1 MGWSSDPVSVQVPA
15 TSANLGPGFDSFGLA
30 LSLHDVVELQVA
42 ESGLRVE
49 VEGEGEGSVP
59 LDERHLVVRAVRAGL
74 DAMQV
79 RPPGLVLRCRNAV
92 PQGRGLGS
100 SASAIVA
107 GLVAARTLVERST
120 TGRQPLETS
129 DILRLAADMEGHPDN
144 VAAALLGGLTLAWT
158 DGTGVQALRLQPRV
172 AAVALVPSDGV
183 STDVAR
189 GLLPELV
196 PHRDAADNA
205 ARAGLLVAA
214 LTQRPDLLLAGTQ
227 DQLHQRY
234 REPAMPGTL
243 RLVHALRQRGHAAL
257 VSGAGPTVLVLCGHD
272 APEQPPPTALA
283 SELAQAAPGWRVER
297 LAVDLHGACVTG

>member
-30 LSLHDVVELQVA
+30 LSLRDVVELRVA
-42 ESGLRVE
+42 DSGLRVE
-49 VEGEGEGSVP
+49 VDGEGAHSVP

-100 SASAIVA
+100 SASALVA

-129 DILRLAADMEGHPDN
+129 DILRLAAAMEGHPDN

-158 DGTGVQALRLQPRV
+158 DGTDVRALRLQPRV
-172 AAVALVPSDGV
+172 AAVALVPADGV
-183 STDVAR
+183 STDLAR

-205 ARAGLLVAA
+205 ARAGLLIAA

-234 REPAMPGTL
+234 REPAMPETL
-243 RLVHALRQRGHAAL
+243 RLMRDLRQQGHAAL
-257 VSGAGPTVLVLCGHD
+257 VSGAGPSVLVLCPGD
-272 APEQPPPTALA
+272 TPGQLPPSALA
-283 SELAQAAPGWRVER
+283 DELAQAAPGWRAER
-297 LAVDLHGACVTG
+297 LAVDLDGACVVG

>member
-1 MGWSSDPVSVQVPA
+1 MAWSSDPVSVQVPA

-59 LDERHLVVRAVRAGL
+59 LDERHLVVRAVQAGL

-92 PQGRGLGS
+92 PQSRGLGS

-107 GLVAARTLVERST
+107 GLIAARTLVERST

-129 DILRLAADMEGHPDN
+129 DVLRLAADMEGHPDN

-172 AAVALVPSDGV
+172 AAVALVPSGGV

-234 REPAMPGTL
+234 REPAMPDTL
-243 RLVHALRQRGHAAL
+243 RLMHDLRQRGHAAL
-257 VSGAGPTVLVLCGHD
+257 VSGAGPTVLVLCGGD
-272 APEQPPPTALA
+272 VPEQPPPIALA

-297 LAVDLHGACVTG
+297 LAVDLHGAYVTG